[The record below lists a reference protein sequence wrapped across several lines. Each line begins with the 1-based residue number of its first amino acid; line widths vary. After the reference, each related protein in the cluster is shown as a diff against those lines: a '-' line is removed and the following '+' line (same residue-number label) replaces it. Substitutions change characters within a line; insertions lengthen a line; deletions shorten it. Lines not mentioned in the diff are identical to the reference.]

1 MAEKILIV
9 DDDVDSLKLI
19 GLMLKRHNYD
29 VVVADAGQKALAKA
43 EAEIPDLI
51 ILDVM
56 MPDMNGL
63 EVARRLRA
71 SEKTKNIPIIM
82 FTAKV
87 LIDDKVKG
95 FEAGADD
102 YLTKPTHPAEL
113 ASRVKA
119 ILARKAAKKKK
130 DGQPQEAAPKRGITL
145 GVMGV
150 KGGVGTTTL
159 ALNLT
164 AALLKA
170 GEEALIADF
179 QLGNG
184 SVGRMLGTASQ
195 GMARVLSAKKIDAP
209 TLEKELLVHQSGVR
223 GLLSSSNPKEYQLA
237 NAGDKAV
244 ATLAILREMC
254 NPIIVDLGTG
264 LTALNMQLLPQ
275 MDRLLFVVEAN
286 SVALDIAMDHLAEI
300 DSLIGANRVSVVVVN
315 RSQSTLSWHDVEG
328 VLKREVKANISAA
341 PELAHQALEN
351 RQPMVLMQPNAM
363 VSGQFVKLADEMKS
377 RIHSTENA

>member
-19 GLMLKRHNYD
+19 GLMLKRHNYE

-43 EAEIPDLI
+43 EAEVPDLI

-71 SEKTKNIPIIM
+71 SDKTKDIPIIM
-82 FTAKV
+82 FTAKT

-119 ILARKAAKKKK
+119 ILARKAAKKK
-130 DGQPQEAAPKRGITL
+130 GGAQSPESAAKKGLTL
-145 GVMGV
+145 GVMGA

-159 ALNLT
+159 AINITT
-164 AALLKA
+164 ALINA
-170 GEEALIADF
+170 GEQALIADF

-184 SVGRMLGTASQ
+184 SVSRMLGTVSQ
-195 GMARVLSAKKIDAP
+195 SMARVLSAKKVDAA
-209 TLEKELLVHQSGVR
+209 LVEKELLVHQSGLR
-223 GLLSSSNPKEYQLA
+223 GLLSSSNPKEVQFL
-237 NAGDKAV
+237 NAIEQAV
-244 ATLAILREMC
+244 TALDILREMG
-254 NPIIVDLGTG
+254 NPIVADLGTG
-264 LTALNMQLLPQ
+264 LTALNLQLLPQ
-275 MDRLLFVVEAN
+275 LDKLIFVVEAN
-286 SVALDIAMDHLAEI
+286 SVALDIASDHLTEI
-300 DSLIGANRVSVVVVN
+300 DSLIGANRVNVVVVN
-315 RSQSTLSWHDVEG
+315 RSQSTLSWHDVENH
-328 VLKREVKANISAA
+328 LKREVKAIISAA

-351 RQPMVLMQPNAM
+351 RQPMVSLQPNAM
-363 VSGQFVKLADEMKS
+363 VSGQYVKLADEMKS
-377 RIHSTENA
+377 RSRSVENA